1 MGMKDQD
8 KKVGYFLERTTR
20 IVKLSFHQAFNKAN
34 IDITPE
40 QWVILDSLSKNDGQS
55 QTQLGG
61 KSFKNAPTISRII
74 DVLCKKGWTK
84 RIKGSKDKRVINV
97 HLTDSGR
104 NIVELVIDRVEEI
117 REKGWDHLS
126 KADYKNLLRIL
137 NQIFDNYSIEDHE

>member
-1 MGMKDQD
+1 MAQD
-8 KKVGYFLERTTR
+8 FTLYLILCQLILEQ
-20 IVKLSFHQAFNKAN
+20 LYH
-34 IDITPE
+34 
-40 QWVILDSLSKNDGQS
+40 KNDQS
-55 QTQLGG
+55 QKELADD
-61 KSFKNAPTISRII
+61 SFKNAPTISRII

>member
-74 DVLCKKGWTK
+74 DVLSKKNMVERRPVPGDR
-84 RIKGSKDKRVINV
+84 RIFQIYLKEEGVNVIKK
-97 HLTDSGR
+97 SQP
-104 NIVELVIDRVEEI
+104 IVAELRA
-117 REKGWDHLS
+117 KSWQNLS
-126 KADYKNLLRIL
+126 EADYEHFIRIVNQVFENL
-137 NQIFDNYSIEDHE
+137 EG